1 MRPFPFI
8 ICVLLLPISLSHA
21 SVMTVDDPVF
31 GPNSLVLDTAT
42 GLEWLQP
49 KFTFGQSPAQ
59 VLANPQFASFLYG
72 TVPEFQQ
79 LGVDVFL
86 PQAFPSLT
94 GGVYSGLDTTK
105 MTELIDLLGGI
116 CPFAFCGPSG
126 LAGNL
131 GPILPS
137 LPSPLACRIGLQ
149 ILNSPFLPPSQ
160 QGGIDLQCVENAIP
174 SSFLVRSAVAEPS
187 SICLLWA
194 PVLGLALWQS
204 RRRNHIA

>member
-1 MRPFPFI
+1 MRPFPLI

-49 KFTFGQSPAQ
+49 RFTFGQSPAQ

-79 LGVDVFL
+79 LGVDVFS
-86 PQAFPSLT
+86 PQAFAF
-94 GGVYSGLDTTK
+94 VNFGLDTTK
-105 MTELIDLLGGI
+105 MTELIDLLGGA

-126 LAGNL
+126 LAGDL
-131 GPILPS
+131 GPIIPPLQ
-137 LPSPLACRIGLQ
+137 SPLA
-149 ILNSPFLPPSQ
+149 
-160 QGGIDLQCVENAIP
+160 
-174 SSFLVRSAVAEPS
+174 
-187 SICLLWA
+187 
-194 PVLGLALWQS
+194 
-204 RRRNHIA
+204 